1 MITGTAPKVFSEP
14 KLHHLTRSHHET
26 ISPTDQQMHVQD
38 FPWILYV
45 LSQLQWHIIPS
56 SPFSSSQDSQNFTTH
71 FCITSR
77 FHLTPLTMKIF
88 TEPFFSIDNTITL
101 VSIANYTHCPVSVP
115 HSDSVS

>member
-56 SPFSSSQDSQNFTTH
+56 SPFSSSKTVRILQHTFASRLAFT
-71 FCITSR
+71 S
-77 FHLTPLTMKIF
+77 HL
-88 TEPFFSIDNTITL
+88 
-101 VSIANYTHCPVSVP
+101 
-115 HSDSVS
+115 